1 MDRWWVG
8 WVFYIGMYAVP
19 YGLWGLVELL
29 MAVL

>member
-8 WVFYIGMYAVP
+8 WAFYIGMYAVP